1 VYGLGTENPNLP
13 GFVTL
18 APSGGNGG
26 PVNYGSSFLP
36 AVYQGTRIGRGGFG
50 GGGGFGAAGQQV
62 ANLKNPKQ
70 TAQQQRVELD
80 FLQSLNQNAQ
90 DQLGGDAGIEG
101 LIGSY
106 ELAFRMQAEMP
117 KIMDL
122 SKETTA
128 TLQLYGANGGGAP
141 AGPMGGFGPAGR
153 GAGFGQQCL
162 LARRFLEA
170 GVRFVEVTMGGWDH
184 HRTIKDSLTN
194 SCTAIDKPI
203 AALLT
208 DLKQRDML
216 KDTLVL
222 WGGEFGRTPTSQGDG
237 RDHNSRG
244 YSMWMAGGG
253 AKGGFAYGKTDDYGF
268 EAVDGKLH
276 VHDWHATI
284 LHMLGLEHTKL
295 TYRHAGRDMRLTDVK
310 GNVVKDV
317 IA

>member
-1 VYGLGTENPNLP
+1 E
-13 GFVTL
+13 
-18 APSGGNGG
+18 AGGGHGG
-26 PVNYGSSFLP
+26 PVNDGASFLP

-50 GGGGFGAAGQQV
+50 GGPAPGAQQQQV
-62 ANLKNPKQ
+62 PNLKNPKQ
-70 TAQQQRVELD
+70 NAQQQRVELD
-80 FLQSLNQNAQ
+80 FLQSLNQNTQ

-122 SKETTA
+122 SKETSA
-128 TLQLYGANGGGAP
+128 TLKLYGADGGGAAP
-141 AGPMGGFGPAGR
+141 ACPMGGFGGGR
-153 GAGFGQQCL
+153 GGGFGQQCL

-203 AALLT
+203 AGLLA

-222 WGGEFGRTPTSQGDG
+222 WGGEF
-237 RDHNSRG
+237 
-244 YSMWMAGGG
+244 
-253 AKGGFAYGKTDDYGF
+253 
-268 EAVDGKLH
+268 
-276 VHDWHATI
+276 
-284 LHMLGLEHTKL
+284 
-295 TYRHAGRDMRLTDVK
+295 
-310 GNVVKDV
+310 
-317 IA
+317 